1 MTTPRTPDERPQAR
15 SVTTRALSILAAFDA
30 DHPRLALTS
39 LSRRS
44 GVPLSTTHRLVAE
57 LQEWGAVER
66 EPDGAYVIGRR
77 LWELSLLA
85 PVHRELSEVAVP
97 YLEDVYLA
105 TRQNVHLA
113 VRDGLHSRYVERIHG
128 HASVPLTSR
137 IGGLLPLHATAAG
150 KVLLA
155 DADPAVIAA
164 ALRAP
169 ERLTEATI
177 TDPHQLRQI
186 IAEVRDRGYAHSVG
200 ETTPATWSVAVP
212 VRGPGQVTV
221 ASLAVVAD
229 SPPGNAE
236 QLSAILKVT
245 ASALGR
251 DLQQRRRR

>member
-1 MTTPRTPDERPQAR
+1 MTKTPSDASRDR
-15 SVTTRALSILAAFDA
+15 SVTTRALRILAAFDV

-44 GVPLSTTHRLVAE
+44 GLPLSTTHRLVGE
-57 LQEWGAVER
+57 LEEWGAVER

-97 YLEDVYLA
+97 YLEDVYVA

-128 HASVPLTSR
+128 RTSVPLSSR

-155 DADPAVIAA
+155 DAEPAVVEA
-164 ALRAP
+164 ALREP
-169 ERLTEATI
+169 ERLTATTI
-177 TDPHQLRQI
+177 TDPHRLRQVL
-186 IAEVRDRGYAHSVG
+186 AEVRHRGYAHSWG
-200 ETTPATWSVAVP
+200 EATPATWSVAVP
-212 VRGPGQVTV
+212 VRGPGSTTV

-229 SPPGNAE
+229 GPQGNAE

-251 DLQQRRRR
+251 DLQRRGRR